1 MHSTAS
7 YCPFGLYTL
16 STNYSNGL
24 GIGKV
29 EIEEMNP
36 HLSGWRVENHLG
48 KTTPSSPDRD
58 SNLDLPVLKSRAQHD
73 KRYFSSHPPVYEKD
87 TKIFV
92 WNCAH
97 HSASDVVFDCYAHA
111 CVGGCGEEGGTARIG
126 RVTGVPYQRIN
137 VPHCQQGV
145 PNSLSKITKARDAP
159 VDSCKAELRARSMV
173 VGSEESR
180 QRQPPMNGT
189 HSKKQMKQDKAGVH
203 SSNVPLNYF
212 AYLREYTY
220 LRNFDNETQSLKY
233 HEFRVYWNVPTFMC
247 HRYNLSFNNMSAWNI
262 VQNSEDLFRGE
273 RIVILYDPGQFPA
286 LLKGPNG
293 KIVHRNGGVPQEGNL
308 THHLMKIRQ
317 DIDRLV
323 SNRFFDG
330 MGVLDFESWRP
341 IFRQNWGTLLPYRE
355 LSRAI
360 EKNRHPSWKPSLR
373 EKEAKSRFESAS
385 RRFME
390 QTLELV
396 RQMRPQGKWGY
407 YAYPFCYNYTPKNMA
422 PTCPVQV
429 MKENNQTNWLF
440 ESSEAIYP
448 SLYLSKLDMTEE
460 QHIQYII
467 GRMNEAVRIAS
478 YVPKKIT
485 VNPYIWYKY
494 HDSRGHFLSKVDL
507 FNSLAI
513 TRKFRR
519 GGAIIWGSANDVDTK
534 EKCEELEK
542 YLDNI
547 LGPIVKYVSEK
558 PDKDLFTNSNDKHK
572 DVISVTEVTHKDLDE
587 LWTALQ
593 AI

>member
-1 MHSTAS
+1 M
-7 YCPFGLYTL
+7 
-16 STNYSNGL
+16 
-24 GIGKV
+24 
-29 EIEEMNP
+29 
-36 HLSGWRVENHLG
+36 
-48 KTTPSSPDRD
+48 
-58 SNLDLPVLKSRAQHD
+58 
-73 KRYFSSHPPVYEKD
+73 
-87 TKIFV
+87 
-92 WNCAH
+92 
-97 HSASDVVFDCYAHA
+97 SD
-111 CVGGCGEEGGTARIG
+111 I
-126 RVTGVPYQRIN
+126 
-137 VPHCQQGV
+137 
-145 PNSLSKITKARDAP
+145 SK
-159 VDSCKAELRARSMV
+159 
-173 VGSEESR
+173 GS
-180 QRQPPMNGT
+180 
-189 HSKKQMKQDKAGVH
+189 
-203 SSNVPLNYF
+203 F
-212 AYLREYTY
+212 

-293 KIVHRNGGVPQEGNL
+293 KIVRRNGGVPQEGNL

-330 MGVLDFESWRP
+330 MGILDFESWRP

-355 LSRAI
+355 LSRTI
-360 EKNRHPSWKPSLR
+360 ERDRHPLQKPSLT

-460 QHIQYII
+460 QHIQFII
-467 GRMNEAVRIAS
+467 GRMNEA
-478 YVPKKIT
+478 
-485 VNPYIWYKY
+485 
-494 HDSRGHFLSKVDL
+494 VDL

-542 YLDNI
+542 YLENI

-558 PDKDLFTNSNDKHK
+558 PDKDLFTNLNDKHK